1 MGNFRKNK
9 DCPTSQEIL
18 ALVGGAANRGFDG
31 VIAYHLSVCE
41 FCLSELEFYRSYPP
55 LDEKVTAERIP
66 APLLELAE
74 ALLRRD
80 HDLTPLYRLI
90 DRIN

>member
-18 ALVGGAANRGFDG
+18 ALVGGAAKRGFDG
-31 VIAYHLSVCE
+31 AVAYHLSVCE

-55 LDEKVTAERIP
+55 LEEKVAAERIP
-66 APLLELAE
+66 TPLLELAE

-80 HDLTPLYRLI
+80 QDLSPLYRLI
-90 DRIN
+90 DRRN